1 MDPEGFMG
9 KGFESL
15 EMKKNL
21 LFDVAGLTRTAADT
35 VQLNTWDVVRLL
47 IQLQPQHLFVNHSN
61 I

>member
-1 MDPEGFMG
+1 MG